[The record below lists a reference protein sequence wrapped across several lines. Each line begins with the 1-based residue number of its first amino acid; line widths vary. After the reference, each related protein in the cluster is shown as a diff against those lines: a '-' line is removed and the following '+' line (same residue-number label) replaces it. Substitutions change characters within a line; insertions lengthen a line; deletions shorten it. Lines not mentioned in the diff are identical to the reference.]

1 MVHVWQRQNGMH
13 VMARRILKP
22 FATYDYILEPGK
34 PFHKYT
40 MEQQATIVEDYFRS
54 LHGVTAVK
62 NNEKKGRIVYPPAE
76 YEAVIPWLKKPP
88 DKCASNTRQNRPA
101 TTTMIGRR
109 QRTSCPL
116 FACFH
121 ASSSRSSS
129 AAASAAVLTAA

>member
-1 MVHVWQRQNGMH
+1 MAPNGSIYLGRSLRHIQDFSKSWWDQHIKLIHEMVHVWQRQNGMH

-76 YEAVIPWLKKPP
+76 YEAVIPWLKNRRTNAPQTPAKTAPP
-88 DKCASNTRQNRPA
+88 P
-101 TTTMIGRR
+101 
-109 QRTSCPL
+109 PP
-116 FACFH
+116 
-121 ASSSRSSS
+121 
-129 AAASAAVLTAA
+129 